1 MSLVTMK
8 TRDDSLKIGDLAS
21 MFGMTA
27 RSIRYYE
34 ELGLLKSNDR
44 TEGIHRRY
52 PGRNVIYLKRI
63 KQLKAYGLSLGEIK
77 EFFDLAEADPSGER
91 CKALLV
97 RTYEMKIRA
106 EEEAIAAA
114 KARLDE
120 LARQA
125 DRVRAADS
133 FFTCPG
139 EDCAACAD
147 GDYCDYSSFL
157 DDLDSFEKGV
167 TAKGGS
173 VTAKGGNVTAKGG
186 DE

>member
-1 MSLVTMK
+1 MK

-52 PGRNVIYLKRI
+52 PGKNVIYLKRI

-91 CKALLV
+91 CKEMLV
-97 RTYEMKIRA
+97 RTYEARIRA
-106 EEEAIAAA
+106 EEESIAAA

-125 DRVRAADS
+125 DLVRAAGS
-133 FFTCPG
+133 FFACPG
-139 EDCAACAD
+139 EDCAGCPDSAFCGAAEGVD
-147 GDYCDYSSFL
+147 GNAIGGC
-157 DDLDSFEKGV
+157 V
-167 TAKGGS
+167 TAHGGD
-173 VTAKGGNVTAKGG
+173 GNAIGG